1 MDWLKLLQEIFVVCV
16 IPLLGVLTK
25 YLISYIEAQKENIK
39 TKNDN
44 ELTNKYIDLLA
55 ETIETCVIATN
66 QTYVDSLKKKNQFTR
81 EAQLE
86 AFRMTK
92 EAVLKILS
100 QDAEKYLTEIYG
112 DLDAYIVNQIQ
123 ACVNINK
130 LVKNK
135 SHWCTS
141 QSCFR

>member
-130 LVKNK
+130 LVKNEGVG
-135 SHWCTS
+135 
-141 QSCFR
+141 

>member
-1 MDWLKLLQEIFVVCV
+1 MDITTILQEIFIVCI

-25 YLISYIEAQKENIK
+25 YLISWIEIQKENIK
-39 TKNDN
+39 THNES

-66 QTYVDSLKKKNQFTR
+66 QTYVESLKKRNQFTR

-86 AFRMTK
+86 AFKMTK
-92 EAVLKILS
+92 EAVLTILS
-100 QDAEKYLTEIYG
+100 EEAEKYLTAIYG
-112 DLDAYIVNQIQ
+112 DLDTYIVNQIQ

-130 LVKNK
+130 LSRIEEVKG
-135 SHWCTS
+135 
-141 QSCFR
+141 

>member
-66 QTYVDSLKKKNQFTR
+66 QTYVDSLKKKNQFTK

-130 LVKNK
+130 LVKNEGVG
-135 SHWCTS
+135 
-141 QSCFR
+141 

>member
-1 MDWLKLLQEIFVVCV
+1 MDQLKLLQEIFVVCI

-25 YLISYIEAQKENIK
+25 YLISWIEAQKENIK
-39 TKNDN
+39 TRNDN

-66 QTYVDSLKKKNQFTR
+66 QTYVDSLKKRNQFTR

-92 EAVLKILS
+92 EAVLTILS
-100 QDAEKYLTEIYG
+100 EEAEKYLTAIYG
-112 DLDAYIVNQIQ
+112 DLDTYIVNQIQ

-130 LVKNK
+130 LNKNEDVGG
-135 SHWCTS
+135 
-141 QSCFR
+141 

>member
-1 MDWLKLLQEIFVVCV
+1 MDWLKILQEIFVVCI
-16 IPLLGVLTK
+16 IPLLGILTK
-25 YLISYIEAQKENIK
+25 YLISWIEVQKENIK
-39 TKNDN
+39 TQNNN
-44 ELTNKYIDLLA
+44 EITNKYIDLLA

-130 LVKNK
+130 LVKNEGVG
-135 SHWCTS
+135 
-141 QSCFR
+141 

>member
-1 MDWLKLLQEIFVVCV
+1 MDVLKILQEIFTVCI
-16 IPLLGVLTK
+16 IPLLGILTK
-25 YLISYIEAQKENIK
+25 YLVSYIEAGRQSLKD
-39 TKNDN
+39 KNNN
-44 ELTNKYIDLLA
+44 EITDKYIDLLA

-66 QTYVDSLKKKNQFTR
+66 QTYVESLKKKNQFTK

-92 EAVLKILS
+92 EAVLTILS
-100 QDAEKYLTEIYG
+100 EDAEKYLTEIYG

-130 LVKNK
+130 LNKNEGVG
-135 SHWCTS
+135 
-141 QSCFR
+141 

>member
-1 MDWLKLLQEIFVVCV
+1 MDWLKILQEIFVVCI

-25 YLISYIEAQKENIK
+25 YLISWIEVQKENIK
-39 TKNDN
+39 TQHDN

-130 LVKNK
+130 LVKNEGVG
-135 SHWCTS
+135 
-141 QSCFR
+141 

>member
-86 AFRMTK
+86 AFKMTK
-92 EAVLKILS
+92 EAVLTILS
-100 QDAEKYLTEIYG
+100 EEAEKYLTAIYG
-112 DLDAYIVNQIQ
+112 DLDTYIVNQIQ

-130 LVKNK
+130 LSRIEEVKG
-135 SHWCTS
+135 
-141 QSCFR
+141 

>member
-1 MDWLKLLQEIFVVCV
+1 MDWLKLLQEIFVVCI

-130 LVKNK
+130 LVKNEGVG
-135 SHWCTS
+135 
-141 QSCFR
+141 

>member
-1 MDWLKLLQEIFVVCV
+1 MDWLKILQEIFVVCI
-16 IPLLGVLTK
+16 IPLLGILTK
-25 YLISYIEAQKENIK
+25 YLISWIEVQKENIK
-39 TKNDN
+39 TQNNN
-44 ELTNKYIDLLA
+44 EITNKYIDLLA

-66 QTYVDSLKKKNQFTR
+66 QTYVDSLKKKNQFTK

-92 EAVLKILS
+92 EAVLTILS
-100 QDAEKYLTEIYG
+100 EDAEKYLTEIYG

-130 LVKNK
+130 LNKNEGVG
-135 SHWCTS
+135 
-141 QSCFR
+141 

>member
-1 MDWLKLLQEIFVVCV
+1 MDWLKILQEIFVACV
-16 IPLLGVLTK
+16 IPLLGILTK
-25 YLISYIEAQKENIK
+25 YLISWIEVQKENIK
-39 TKNDN
+39 TQNNN
-44 ELTNKYIDLLA
+44 EITNKYIDLLA

-66 QTYVDSLKKKNQFTR
+66 QTYVDSLKKKNQFTK

-92 EAVLKILS
+92 EAVFTILS
-100 QDAEKYLTEIYG
+100 EDAEKYLTAIYG

-130 LVKNK
+130 LNKNEGVG
-135 SHWCTS
+135 
-141 QSCFR
+141 

>member
-1 MDWLKLLQEIFVVCV
+1 MDITTILQEIFIVCI

-25 YLISYIEAQKENIK
+25 YLISWIEIQKENIK
-39 TKNDN
+39 THNES

-55 ETIETCVIATN
+55 QTIETCVIATN
-66 QTYVDSLKKKNQFTR
+66 QTYVESLKKRNQFTR

-92 EAVLKILS
+92 EAVLTILS
-100 QDAEKYLTEIYG
+100 EEAEKYLTAIYG
-112 DLDAYIVNQIQ
+112 DLDTYIVNQIQ

-130 LVKNK
+130 INK
-135 SHWCTS
+135 IEEAKG
-141 QSCFR
+141 

>member
-1 MDWLKLLQEIFVVCV
+1 MDWLEILQEIFVVCI
-16 IPLLGVLTK
+16 IPLLGILTK
-25 YLISYIEAQKENIK
+25 YLISWIEVQKENVK
-39 TKNDN
+39 TRNDS
-44 ELTNKYIDLLA
+44 EITDKYIDLLA
-55 ETIETCVIATN
+55 QTIETCVIATN
-66 QTYVDSLKKKNQFTR
+66 QTYVDSLKKKNQFTK

-130 LVKNK
+130 LVKNEGVG
-135 SHWCTS
+135 
-141 QSCFR
+141 

>member
-1 MDWLKLLQEIFVVCV
+1 MDWLKLLQEIFVVFV

-130 LVKNK
+130 LVKNEGVG
-135 SHWCTS
+135 
-141 QSCFR
+141 